1 MKLNRT
7 GFILRIT
14 AYVCVALFTVC
25 VLIYGFKTDFGFE
38 DLAKESEENTFDV
51 MYTYEEEVKYL
62 REVEVDWVNGPVTMH
77 PYAGEI
83 IKVTEASGEVLQ
95 EDEKLYLEISGGT
108 LSVRWNNAWLQLGLQ
123 RQHAKQLE
131 ILIPQNFYDTLEEV
145 RVKTVSGNIEM
156 EALALR
162 EAEFISSSGELHL
175 KDITAE
181 RLTAETV
188 SGNLVFQNIAGTEE
202 MAVSTNSGNITLA
215 GTATGAAEL
224 STTSG
229 AVTLSGDVQT
239 LMCDTV
245 SGDVQMD
252 LTKWPEKIT
261 LHSVSAN
268 ADILVP
274 ATEDGFLC
282 RFTSVS
288 GEFLSDFSMKK
299 TGDTYTCGKGTYS
312 VRIDTTSGDVSLNQ
326 KVG

>member
-1 MKLNRT
+1 MKTNRA
-7 GFILRIT
+7 GRILTIA
-14 AYVCVALFTVC
+14 AYVSVAVFTVC
-25 VLIYGFKTDFGFE
+25 VLIYGLKTDFGFA
-38 DLAKESEENTFDV
+38 DLAKKTEEGTPTV
-51 MYTYEEEVKYL
+51 SSTYEEEVRYL
-62 REVEVDWVNGPVTMH
+62 REVDVSWLNGSVTLL
-77 PYAGEI
+77 PYAGEVVR
-83 IKVTEASGEVLQ
+83 VTESSAEVLQ

-108 LSVRWNNAWLQLGLQ
+108 LSVKWNSALVQLGLQ
-123 RQHAKQLE
+123 RQNAKQLE
-131 ILIPQNFYDTLEEV
+131 ILVPQTVYDTLEEV
-145 RVKTVSGNIEM
+145 HVKTVSGNIEM

-215 GTATGAAEL
+215 GTAAGAAEL

-229 AVTLSGDVQT
+229 AVTLSGAVQT

-268 ADILVP
+268 ADILTP

-288 GEFLSDFSMKK
+288 GEFQSDFSMKK
-299 TGDTYTCGKGTYS
+299 TENIGPLILCFSIQTELD
-312 VRIDTTSGDVSLNQ
+312 
-326 KVG
+326 